1 MPAES
6 GGEPSATEPD
16 RPAATARR
24 AVPTLSWPWAAL
36 VVALAVF
43 ALLGWQGI
51 STVGRTGPLD
61 AGEYLLN
68 AQYLNGHGHL
78 PPDYVSYE
86 YSAPPFYE
94 ALAIALEHVVRAV
107 PAVPLELGSNTA
119 ARILWLLLVAGGAMC
134 VVSTR
139 SRVRI
144 LGLAGLSVGG
154 LWALDQG
161 LSLGRSQTW
170 SAGQMLS
177 LVAAMGLVVVSALIA
192 REIWPG
198 RPRRMLGTAAFVLA
212 YPVVLRLGVLFH
224 PETTVALLSAIAIL
238 LLLRAGARGWPLGLG
253 IAAGVACGLG
263 LLTRQSAVVVA
274 LCLVAGAL
282 LAGGRK
288 AARFTVGLIA
298 AAALVAGPWLGYA
311 AATWGNPFQGN
322 LQHPGGMVQGGEP
335 LSFYVSFP
343 IGSLVAHPYRDHLAN
358 QFLPQLHADLWSD
371 WYGGFHNA
379 WVAPSR
385 ADRVTASSQ
394 SILGLAADALAI
406 GGLLAFGL
414 RPLLRLARR
423 RQRDLTDG
431 ALGFLALLAVAA
443 VVALA
448 AQIIRYP
455 QVDGKEI
462 KASYLMFTAP
472 CWAVFS
478 VAAWASLWRR
488 PTLRI
493 VLAIAASLYVLSYGT
508 SLAASFS
515 HSYPSLPNIV
525 ESQGYADLSVSISQL
540 SPTPGAGGEV
550 DFAVYV
556 ENHGTATATNTRLEI
571 DLPQGTKLAGPPTY
585 DRGSGCTGL
594 TSISCFLDFLPS
606 GKSST
611 IRLGML
617 TTNGLNTITTTVS
630 SSEVDA
636 RPADNEASLTIRV
649 GQFS

>member
-1 MPAES
+1 MISRCQRRAAGS
-6 GGEPSATEPD
+6 QRTEPIA
-16 RPAATARR
+16 RAGRR

-68 AQYLNGHGHL
+68 AQYLDRHGHL

-119 ARILWLLLVAGGAMC
+119 VRILWLLLVAGAAMC
-134 VVSTR
+134 LVSTR
-139 SRVRI
+139 PRVRI
-144 LGLAGLSVGG
+144 LGLAGLSLGG
-154 LWALDQG
+154 LWALDEAVA
-161 LSLGRSQTW
+161 LGRSQTW
-170 SAGQMLS
+170 SAGQLLS

-198 RPRRMLGTAAFVLA
+198 HPRRMLGTAAFVLA

-263 LLTRQSAVVVA
+263 LLTRQSAVVVV
-274 LCLVAGAL
+274 LCLAAGAL

-288 AARFTVGLIA
+288 AARFTVGLVA

-322 LQHPGGMVQGGEP
+322 LEHPGGMVQGGEP

-358 QFLPQLHADLWSD
+358 QFFPQLHADLWSD

-379 WVAPSR
+379 WVGRRAPIGSPPR
-385 ADRVTASSQ
+385 ARASS
-394 SILGLAADALAI
+394 
-406 GGLLAFGL
+406 
-414 RPLLRLARR
+414 
-423 RQRDLTDG
+423 
-431 ALGFLALLAVAA
+431 
-443 VVALA
+443 
-448 AQIIRYP
+448 
-455 QVDGKEI
+455 
-462 KASYLMFTAP
+462 AS
-472 CWAVFS
+472 
-478 VAAWASLWRR
+478 
-488 PTLRI
+488 
-493 VLAIAASLYVLSYGT
+493 
-508 SLAASFS
+508 
-515 HSYPSLPNIV
+515 
-525 ESQGYADLSVSISQL
+525 
-540 SPTPGAGGEV
+540 
-550 DFAVYV
+550 
-556 ENHGTATATNTRLEI
+556 
-571 DLPQGTKLAGPPTY
+571 PPT
-585 DRGSGCTGL
+585 RSRSAACSPSASGRFCALCADGRASRTTRRSDSSRCSPSPRSLRWPHRSSGTRRSTGRRSRRA
-594 TSISCFLDFLPS
+594 T
-606 GKSST
+606 
-611 IRLGML
+611 
-617 TTNGLNTITTTVS
+617 
-630 SSEVDA
+630 
-636 RPADNEASLTIRV
+636 
-649 GQFS
+649 